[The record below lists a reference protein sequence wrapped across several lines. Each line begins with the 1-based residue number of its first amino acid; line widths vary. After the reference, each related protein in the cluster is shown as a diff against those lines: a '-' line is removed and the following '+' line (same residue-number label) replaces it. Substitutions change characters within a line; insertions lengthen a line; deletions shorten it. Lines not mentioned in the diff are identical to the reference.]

1 MIEILKNEMSDIKIN
16 MNKNNINN
24 IINNECNIEDNNNY
38 LNIDNNIDSELR
50 IDKNEEQN
58 IFNKFENLLAI
69 IIDKKNIDDKLKE
82 ELNQYCEPLIIN
94 NISPIKYIAK
104 YFSTACKYF

>member
-38 LNIDNNIDSELR
+38 LNIDN
-50 IDKNEEQN
+50 K
-58 IFNKFENLLAI
+58 
-69 IIDKKNIDDKLKE
+69 
-82 ELNQYCEPLIIN
+82 
-94 NISPIKYIAK
+94 
-104 YFSTACKYF
+104 